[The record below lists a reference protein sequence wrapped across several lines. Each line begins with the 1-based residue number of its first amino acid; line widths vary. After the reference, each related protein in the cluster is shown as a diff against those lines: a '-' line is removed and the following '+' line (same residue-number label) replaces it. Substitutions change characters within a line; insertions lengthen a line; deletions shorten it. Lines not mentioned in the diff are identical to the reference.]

1 MIEVKRRS
9 SISGKMNTRM
19 LPITQEQVDEWVE
32 EGTMIQ
38 NAFPWL
44 NANEREFL
52 LSGATEEEW
61 DTLFE
66 GDYECD

>member
-44 NANEREFL
+44 NDNEREFL